1 MQHFVVTYE
10 YSQDT
15 EKRNALRAGHRAFLA
30 DQAQL
35 LLSGPTDDDGA
46 VLIVRAADAAEV
58 GALLDQDPFA
68 LEGIIAARTIR
79 GWDPVL
85 GSLLPAFR
93 AADAG

>member
-30 DQAQL
+30 EQAQL
-35 LLSGPTDDDGA
+35 LISGPTDDDGA
-46 VLIVRAADAAEV
+46 VLVFRAEDAAEV
-58 GALLDQDPFA
+58 GALLDRDPFTV
-68 LEGIIAARTIR
+68 EGIVTARTIR

>member
-15 EKRNALRAGHRAFLA
+15 EKRDALRAGHRAFLA

-35 LLSGPTDDDGA
+35 LISGPTDDDGA
-46 VLIVRAADAAEV
+46 VLVFRAQDAAEV
-58 GALLDQDPFA
+58 GALLDQDPFTI
-68 LEGIIAARTIR
+68 EGVVASRSIR

>member
-15 EKRNALRAGHRAFLA
+15 EKRNALRAGHRAWLA
-30 DQAQL
+30 EQAQL

-46 VLIVRAADAAEV
+46 VLVFRADDAAEV

-68 LEGIIAARTIR
+68 VEGVVTARTIR

-85 GSLLPAFR
+85 GSLVPALR
-93 AADAG
+93 GADAG

>member
-35 LLSGPTDDDGA
+35 LISGPTHDDGA
-46 VLIVRAADAAEV
+46 VLVFRAEDAAEV
-58 GALLDQDPFA
+58 GALLDQDPFTV
-68 LEGIIAARTIR
+68 EGVVASRTIR